1 MVSTASNR
9 GKNRIFIT
17 FVRSPR
23 PPQLF
28 CWCHRRMNTY
38 FRVSIRVKVKL
49 DYIQLDSVR
58 LKVRLTRLT
67 SGVCMHLYVEGTR
80 GVATSHLHNS
90 TTYSTGH
97 PRDNRAQPV
106 DTR

>member
-1 MVSTASNR
+1 
-9 GKNRIFIT
+9 
-17 FVRSPR
+17 
-23 PPQLF
+23 
-28 CWCHRRMNTY
+28 MNTY
-38 FRVSIRVKVKL
+38 FRVSIRVKVNL

-67 SGVCMHLYVEGTR
+67 SGVYMHLYVGGPG

-90 TTYSTGH
+90 TTYSTGQ
-97 PRDNRAQPV
+97 PRNNRAQPV